1 MFRDVAGRRTM
12 RVHVGEQAYFVKLHE
27 GIGWGEVIKNWLQL
41 KAPIVGAS
49 NEYLACEGLA
59 AEDIDAPRVA
69 AFAEQD
75 TVLPRRRSFVLL
87 DELAGYED
95 LETLGHRWLEA
106 MPDGLTKHRYLRA
119 VAQFARR
126 FHEAGFVHRDFYIC
140 HLLVHQSQ
148 RQAPQRLAVL
158 DLHRAR
164 RFAQLPQRWR
174 LRDLAALLF
183 STLDLGY
190 SRRDWLR
197 FVRWYTGQPLAQ
209 ADWPFWG
216 AVLARAERLYK
227 EGQKKGIVAGRYTG
241 S

>member
-1 MFRDVAGRRTM
+1 MTRAFALQGEVFRDVAGRRTM

-164 RFAQLPQRWR
+164 RFAAAPA
-174 LRDLAALLF
+174 LAAARSGGVVVLP
-183 STLDLGY
+183 LGLGLQPARLVALCALVHRPAAGA
-190 SRRDWLR
+190 SGLAFLECGAGPRRTS
-197 FVRWYTGQPLAQ
+197 V
-209 ADWPFWG
+209 
-216 AVLARAERLYK
+216 
-227 EGQKKGIVAGRYTG
+227 
-241 S
+241 